1 MKRNLMAS
9 ALLLAS
15 VVFLTACPQETT
27 IARLNADP
35 GRYYD
40 REIALKGTVTNSFGA
55 FGPGVYELS
64 DETGRIIV
72 VTDRGVPSK
81 GARIQVAGKYVNGV
95 TWGGRNY
102 GAVLREMGRRAR

>member
-1 MKRNLMAS
+1 MKRKLIPGV
-9 ALLLAS
+9 LLLAG
-15 VVFLTACPQETT
+15 VIFFTACPQETT

-40 REIALKGTVTNSFGA
+40 REVALKGTVTNSFGA

-72 VTDRGVPSK
+72 VTDRGVPGK
-81 GARIQVAGKYVNGV
+81 GARVQVAGKFVNGV